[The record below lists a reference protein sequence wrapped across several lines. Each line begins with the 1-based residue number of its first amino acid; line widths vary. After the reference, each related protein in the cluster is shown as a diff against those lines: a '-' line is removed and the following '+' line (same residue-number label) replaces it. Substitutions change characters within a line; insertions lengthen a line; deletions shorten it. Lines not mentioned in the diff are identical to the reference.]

1 MRELIKKEIR
11 KHKEKIVEEIKQDEG
26 GKELW
31 KKNIRKISGNEV
43 NKKEVRIYNEDGK
56 ELEEIEAEERI
67 ERFWK
72 QMYQTHQ
79 NRINEYW
86 NQEEKETY
94 EIEMERIEEQDREEE
109 TNEDIPRIVLD
120 PYKKV
125 KVNRF
130 EVNEEEVKKVL
141 EKLKT
146 GKAAGLEGLKAE
158 LYKELINDRRAIEKL
173 TASYK
178 KVLEVKHEPTE
189 WKKSKTIMIP
199 KKEQTNRNRTGTNS
213 ND

>member
-1 MRELIKKEIR
+1 MREGAL
-11 KHKEKIVEEIKQDEG
+11 EEYK
-26 GKELW
+26 
-31 KKNIRKISGNEV
+31 IRKISGKEV
-43 NKKEVRIYNEDGK
+43 KKKELRIYDEDGK
-56 ELEEIEAEERI
+56 EMEETEAKEKT

-72 QMYQTHQ
+72 QIYQTQ
-79 NRINEYW
+79 NKIEEYW

-94 EIEMERIEEQDREEE
+94 EREMERIEEQDREG
-109 TNEDIPRIVLD
+109 TKEDIPRLVLD

-130 EVNEEEVKKVL
+130 EISEEEVKKVI

-146 GKAAGLEGLKAE
+146 GKSAGLDGLRAE
-158 LYKELINDRRAIEKL
+158 LYKKLIKDRRAIEKL

-178 KVLEVKHEPTE
+178 KVLEEKQEPTE
-189 WKKSKTIMIP
+189 WKKIKNNNDT
-199 KKEQTNRNRTGTNS
+199 KKEQTNRNRTEINS